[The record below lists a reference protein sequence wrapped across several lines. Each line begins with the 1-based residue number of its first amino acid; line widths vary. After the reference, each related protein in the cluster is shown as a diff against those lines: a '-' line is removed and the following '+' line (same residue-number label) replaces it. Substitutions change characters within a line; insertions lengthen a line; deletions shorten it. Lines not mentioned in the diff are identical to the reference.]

1 MDHDEKPLEFIIVFT
16 FIFLYKDE
24 YVIYVCVDGVDIVP
38 SLHFL
43 PNVLGSQDIMQ
54 WVYLTWSQL

>member
-1 MDHDEKPLEFIIVFT
+1 M
-16 FIFLYKDE
+16 
-24 YVIYVCVDGVDIVP
+24 YVYVDGVDIAP

-54 WVYLTWSQL
+54 WVYLTGSQLLEHVT